1 MKHLDL
7 LFPSFDHRRGISRTV
22 VFASLGELFQPF
34 GQRFL
39 EICALTGAS

>member
-1 MKHLDL
+1 MKNLDL
-7 LFPSFDHRRGISRTV
+7 LFPSFDHRRGISGAV
-22 VFASLGELFQPF
+22 VFASLGELSQHF